1 MSDASLLPNHAA
13 GRCSQAP
20 PRSIFFT
27 TRGLEMTRYITSRTV
42 VLSWRDGAMI
52 ADNYVTQRTT
62 EINRDTLLILDACTV
77 GANVQQIRQALAGTG
92 YETTISEVE
101 EALELLVKS
110 DLLVIVKGDFEPDP
124 INANLSWSNWGTEAQ
139 YFHFSTKDTPYIE
152 SSARESEYVSDI
164 LCGTQPPLFKRYPA
178 APRLPL
184 PRCAPPSG
192 IDFSKVLY
200 QRRTI
205 REFEDTSITIEQ
217 LSRVLHMSFAPQQ
230 FIDAADFGILPMRN
244 YANAGARSEHEIYV
258 NILNVSNFD
267 CGLFHYNGIERSL
280 EFLAHPLTREQIFY
294 LTYEQ
299 PMCAAAA
306 VVLFVTARV
315 DRMGHKYR
323 NPRALRAVYLDTG
336 HLGQTF
342 ALVTIANGLGPWQ
355 TAAYRDSEV
364 ERVLGLDGIEE
375 ISLYCL
381 GMGVPIISPVKE
393 ITPPASLRTYAK
405 TTFFEDF

>member
-1 MSDASLLPNHAA
+1 
-13 GRCSQAP
+13 
-20 PRSIFFT
+20 
-27 TRGLEMTRYITSRTV
+27 
-42 VLSWRDGAMI
+42 
-52 ADNYVTQRTT
+52 
-62 EINRDTLLILDACTV
+62 
-77 GANVQQIRQALAGTG
+77 
-92 YETTISEVE
+92 
-101 EALELLVKS
+101 
-110 DLLVIVKGDFEPDP
+110 
-124 INANLSWSNWGTEAQ
+124 
-139 YFHFSTKDTPYIE
+139 
-152 SSARESEYVSDI
+152 
-164 LCGTQPPLFKRYPA
+164 
-178 APRLPL
+178 
-184 PRCAPPSG
+184 
-192 IDFSKVLY
+192 
-200 QRRTI
+200 
-205 REFEDTSITIEQ
+205 
-217 LSRVLHMSFAPQQ
+217 MSFAPQQ